1 MTSISGS
8 NASHS
13 AQSISNYSSH
23 ESRSLYDGDKCS
35 IAQHGDNGLSVFDKQ
50 TGKCH
55 EGSGDFGQSGL
66 QGQGQSKLIDQIVDK
81 ILDKLGEAL
90 GIDLSSL
97 KSGGETPEAGG
108 GETPETGGGNDSPGG
123 TCRNENF
130 PDINIHI
137 YMQSGDQTAAP
148 AANKPDLTQVHMP
161 GDLLGLGNV
170 QNVQDHSTLGKIADP
185 FGLF

>member
-97 KSGGETPEAGG
+97 KSGGGQTPEAGG
-108 GETPETGGGNDSPGG
+108 GHGGHGTPGS
-123 TCRNENF
+123 TCRHENF
-130 PDINIHI
+130 PPVDPRIT
-137 YMQSGDQTAAP
+137 MQAGGETSAP
-148 AANKPDLTQVHMP
+148 RGGAANKPDLTQTHMP
-161 GDLLGLGNV
+161 GDFLGLGNV
-170 QNVQDHSTLGKIADP
+170 QNVKDHNAIEKLADP
-185 FGLF
+185 FGIF